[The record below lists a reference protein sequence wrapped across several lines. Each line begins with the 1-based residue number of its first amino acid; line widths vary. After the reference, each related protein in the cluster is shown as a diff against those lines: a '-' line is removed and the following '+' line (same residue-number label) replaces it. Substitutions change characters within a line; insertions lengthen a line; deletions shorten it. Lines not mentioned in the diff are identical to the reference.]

1 MPLTAAAWQSSLVER
16 MSWDY
21 ILFDLDGTLTNP
33 KEGITKGVAYS
44 LRHFGITVNDLDE
57 LTKFIGPP
65 MHESFPEFCGFDE
78 AKTAEAIAKF
88 REYYN
93 VYGWLE
99 NGPYDGIEALLEK
112 LTLAGKTLIVA
123 TSKPEETAIRVLDH
137 FGLAPY
143 FEIISGATPADNST
157 KDTVI
162 LEALRRAEITD
173 LSRMVMV
180 GDRKHDI
187 LGAHKVGL
195 PAIGVLYG
203 FGDEAEHRA
212 CGADYIVRDV
222 AALGDLLL
230 N

>member
-1 MPLTAAAWQSSLVER
+1 MA
-16 MSWDY
+16 WDY

-33 KEGITKGVAYS
+33 KEGITKGVAYA

-78 AKTAEAIAKF
+78 EKTTEAIATF

-99 NGPYDGIEALLEK
+99 NGPYDGIEELLEK
-112 LTLAGKTLIVA
+112 LTLEGKTLLVA

-143 FEIISGATPADNST
+143 FDVISGATPEDNST
-157 KDTVI
+157 KETVVR
-162 LEALRRAEITD
+162 EALRRAEITD
-173 LSRMVMV
+173 LSRAVMV

-187 LGAHKVGL
+187 IGAHKVGME
-195 PAIGVLYG
+195 AIGVLYG

-212 CGADYIVRDV
+212 AAADYIANDV
-222 AALGDLLL
+222 TALGERLLG
-230 N
+230 